1 MVKLG
6 FHYIWFKLALA
17 MGSVLGLV
25 LLVQSV
31 RTYYRVSDRDV
42 NAYLSQEARRQL
54 DALPREAFDAELDQ
68 AKLKSMLEDLRQ
80 EAPSKIA
87 WVRLLDSE
95 GKATIEVGKPVGP
108 PLKLI
113 QAPAGKASPQGSATA
128 VPAPKSGPVPFGR
141 GGFGPLPEAQSRKT
155 PEGWVRVEVMRFFPR
170 GRAGGRG
177 GPGGGDAAPPGTPAA
192 GTSPALV
199 SGTVGSAA
207 PRVEPRRD
215 PARPVDL
222 AARMRRPAGQPGTV
236 PAAQPGRGELP
247 RFDPRF
253 PGGPGQFRQRF
264 LEMALHFSSASEVY
278 GALLQDLVINSSA
291 ALGLVASMV
300 LLYFRLPHYVNGKRL
315 EQQTEL
321 ARQVQMDLLP
331 PAKFSVQNL
340 SFAAEC
346 VPAWQVGGDFYDV
359 FSGDHGKVAVVLG
372 DVSGKGLPA
381 SVVVGLLLGAVRASD
396 WMSGTAEHEASSG
409 RLSELI
415 RTRTA
420 LERFASLFWCYFEP
434 ETQTL
439 RYINAG
445 HPPPMLVKRNVA
457 GESEILLLEEGG
469 PVLGVVPGATYHQGH
484 VSAHPGDLL
493 VVYSDGVVEATNIE
507 GEQFEEER
515 LHEVIRQN
523 STRQPVEI
531 RDLVLEQVHRF
542 LGEQR
547 AQDDLT
553 LVVGRIVEGDRGTE
567 SEPARESRSQA

>member
-6 FHYIWFKLALA
+6 FHYIWFKIALA
-17 MGSVLGLV
+17 MGSVLGMV

-31 RTYYRVSDRDV
+31 RTYYKVSEGEV
-42 NAYLSQEARRQL
+42 NAYLRRETGRL
-54 DALPREAFDAELDQ
+54 FDTLPREAFDPELGQ
-68 AKLKSMLEDLRQ
+68 ATLKSMLEEMSQ
-80 EAPSKIA
+80 EASGKIA
-87 WVRLLDSE
+87 WVRLLDNE
-95 GKATIEVGKPVGP
+95 GKATIQVGKPVGP
-108 PLKLI
+108 PLKL
-113 QAPAGKASPQGSATA
+113 
-128 VPAPKSGPVPFGR
+128 VPAPGGKAATQGGTPAVSPSKPGQAPPGR
-141 GGFGPLPEAQSRKT
+141 GGFGPLPEAENRGT
-155 PEGWVRVEVMRFFPR
+155 PEGSVRVEVLRFYPR
-170 GRAGGRG
+170 RGFGGRG
-177 GPGGGDAAPPGTPAA
+177 GDSAPSTAPAQSTIPAPPSVTSGNA
-192 GTSPALV
+192 GPQ
-199 SGTVGSAA
+199 
-207 PRVEPRRD
+207 VEPRRN

-222 AARMRRPAGQPGTV
+222 AARGRVRAVQPGTAPV
-236 PAAQPGRGELP
+236 AQPGRGEPP
-247 RFDPRF
+247 RFDRGF
-253 PGGPGQFRQRF
+253 PGGPGQFRPQRY
-264 LEMALHFSSASEVY
+264 LEVALYFSSASEVY
-278 GALLQDLVINSSA
+278 RDLLGGLAVNSAA
-291 ALGLVASMV
+291 ALGLVASMI

-315 EQQTEL
+315 EQQMEL

-396 WMSGTAEHEASSG
+396 WMSGTAEHEASSQ

-420 LERFASLFWCYFEP
+420 LERFASLFWSYYEP

-445 HPPPMLVKRNVA
+445 HPPPILVKRNAA
-457 GESEILLLEEGG
+457 GEAEILLLEEGG
-469 PVLGVVPGATYHQGH
+469 PVLGVVPGAAYRQGY

-493 VVYSDGVVEATNIE
+493 VVFSDGVVEATNAE

-515 LHEVIRQN
+515 LYEVIRQN
-523 STRQPVEI
+523 SGRPPVEI

-553 LVVGRIVEGDRGTE
+553 LVVGRIVETDQGAA
-567 SEPARESRSQA
+567 SEPAPESQSQA